1 MAESLM
7 GPATGLTNSK
17 LALADADV
25 AHVLEGK
32 GFFAGD
38 KILKTGKMKNNGHW
52 PNPDKVAMYEDSLRV
67 YKEDGYTEGG
77 ISIPGNMLGTA
88 DNSCVLVGR
97 TYTSMYGL
105 KSTGTMANNGAWNA
119 TIDPGTSIQ
128 IPYGYHNGNGRVTAG
143 SISAQLKRTS
153 VVKYCNPGD
162 NKFTFTGGTLVGITY
177 GGNSYDSSNFLQG
190 VWIDGNTYHAQLSS
204 SVGSYNVQFN
214 LVYY

>member
-52 PNPDKVAMYEDSLRV
+52 PNPDKVAMYEGSLRA
-67 YKEDGYTEGG
+67 YKEDGYIEGG
-77 ISIPGNMLGTA
+77 ISIPGDMLGTA
-88 DNSCVLVGR
+88 GSASVLAGE
-97 TYTSMYGL
+97 TYTSTKGL
-105 KSTGTMANNGAWNA
+105 KNTGSMPNNGAWNA

-128 IPYGYHNGNGRVTAG
+128 IPPGYHNGKGRVIAG
-143 SISAQLKRTS
+143 SISGQLKSTS

-177 GGNSYDSSNFLQG
+177 GGNSYDSSNVLQG
-190 VWIDGNTYHAQLSS
+190 VWIDGNTYHAQLSD
-204 SVGSYNVQFN
+204 GSYNVQFN